1 MKGRRGRRCLE
12 TGLKKEDSNGSGDA
26 GKTRGTEDPGS
37 TCQIPDVRQTVQ
49 SDLHTGTPAEPKEM
63 I

>member
-1 MKGRRGRRCLE
+1 MKGGRGRICLE
-12 TGLKKEDSNGSGDA
+12 TGLKKEDNSGSGDA

-37 TCQIPDVRQTVQ
+37 TCQIPDTRQTLHI
-49 SDLHTGTPAEPKEM
+49 DLHTGTPAEPKEM